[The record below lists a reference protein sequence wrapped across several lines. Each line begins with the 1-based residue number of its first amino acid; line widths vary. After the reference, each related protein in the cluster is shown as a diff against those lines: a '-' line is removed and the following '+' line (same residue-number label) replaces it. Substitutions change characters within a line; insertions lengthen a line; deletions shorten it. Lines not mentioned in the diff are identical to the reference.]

1 MGTFRTRTGSECCG
15 ETRGL
20 GSKGNEWEDLIIACG
35 DSGFLVSFISICVHE
50 RRAEEGAAPRGIY
63 AGDNRPVGAARDT
76 SRGSR
81 GTAGSDART
90 ARAWLALALELKA
103 IMRTRVT
110 AKCVRCRRRM

>member
-76 SRGSR
+76 SRGRAEGRR
-81 GTAGSDART
+81 G
-90 ARAWLALALELKA
+90 LMHEL
-103 IMRTRVT
+103 RGRGWHW
-110 AKCVRCRRRM
+110 R

>member
-50 RRAEEGAAPRGIY
+50 RRAEEGEFTLAITGRWAPRVTRRG
-63 AGDNRPVGAARDT
+63 GAEGR
-76 SRGSR
+76 RGLMHELR
-81 GTAGSDART
+81 GRGWHWR
-90 ARAWLALALELKA
+90 
-103 IMRTRVT
+103 
-110 AKCVRCRRRM
+110 